1 MKKFLIE
8 VRELDGSLSS
18 TAKMIEAKKA
28 FPFFFSKKG
37 IMTMDDLTS
46 YFSNVNGKWTQL
58 RYDDVVKKMKEL
70 HKTHGIFFR
79 HKDALG
85 I

>member
-1 MKKFLIE
+1 MKKFLVE

-28 FPFFFSKKG
+28 FPFFFSKRG
-37 IMTMDDLTS
+37 IMSMDDLMT
-46 YFSNVNGKWTQL
+46 YFSKVNGKWVPA
-58 RYDDVVKKMKEL
+58 RYDDVVAKMKEL

-79 HKDALG
+79 KKDTLG
-85 I
+85 F